1 MDGARWYKGREIGM
15 RERWSSSI
23 GFILASI
30 GSAVGLG
37 NIWRFPYIVGLN
49 GGGAF
54 LIPYL
59 IAVFLCGLPLMV
71 LEFAMGRHFKT
82 SVVATFSAIRKRF
95 RFAGFFLVFVMGMI
109 LSYYLVITSWVLAY
123 SLFFIL
129 GVTIPFSA
137 FTGSY
142 YPLLFFLISGIMSFV
157 VVRAGVKGG
166 IERLSKFLVPV
177 LFGMLCVL
185 LFFSLSLP
193 GAIQGIEF
201 YLTPDFSK
209 LLNPFVWT
217 AAFGQAF
224 FSLSVG
230 VGIMLTYGS
239 YMGEERIVKSAAVIT
254 IADLLVAI
262 LSGLVIFPIVFS
274 FGLDPATGVKLAFVT
289 LPPIF
294 QNMSF
299 GSFWGALF
307 FLLLFLAALTSSIS
321 MLEVPVA
328 TLIDS
333 YGFKRKNATWIVSLI
348 VILIGLPSALSY
360 TTLQLELF
368 GKPLLDLKDF
378 AFGTVGIIASGLVL
392 SIIAGWFLDPGIIF
406 KEIKGGRRIQ
416 KLFLIIIRFFIPL
429 ILFINLIARVMKAD

>member
-1 MDGARWYKGREIGM
+1 M
-15 RERWSSSI
+15 REKWSSSI

-71 LEFAMGRHFKT
+71 LELAMGRHFKT
-82 SVVATFSAIRKRF
+82 SVVPTLSAIGKRF

-123 SLFFIL
+123 SIFFIV

-137 FTGSY
+137 FTRSY
-142 YPLLFFLISGIMSFV
+142 YPLLFFLMSGIISFV
-157 VVRAGVKGG
+157 VVRAGVKRG
-166 IERLSKFLVPV
+166 IEKLSKLLVPV
-177 LFGMLCVL
+177 LFGILCILVV
-185 LFFSLSLP
+185 FSLSLP
-193 GAIQGIEF
+193 GAMRGIEF

-209 LLNPFVWT
+209 LLNPYVWT

-230 VGIMLTYGS
+230 TGIMLTYGS

-254 IADLLVAI
+254 VADLLIAI
-262 LSGLVIFPIVFS
+262 LSGFVIFPIVFS

-294 QNMSF
+294 QTMSF
-299 GSFWGALF
+299 GSFWGAVF
-307 FLLLFLAALTSSIS
+307 FLLLFFAALTSAVS

-333 YGFKRKNATWIVSLI
+333 YGLKRKNATWIVSLI
-348 VILIGLPSALSY
+348 IILIGLPSALSY
-360 TTLQLELF
+360 TPLQLELF
-368 GKPLLDLKDF
+368 GKPLLDLNDF
-378 AFGTVGIIASGLVL
+378 AFGTVGIIAAGLVL
-392 SIIAGWFLDPGIIF
+392 SITVGWFLDLGIIF
-406 KEIKGGRRIQ
+406 KEIEVGRRMQ
-416 KLFLIIIRFFIPL
+416 KLFLFVIKFFIPFVL
-429 ILFINLIARVMKAD
+429 LINLVSRVIKPD